1 MEYRK
6 LGASGLVV
14 SSVGMGCNNFGVR
27 CDLAETRATVHAA
40 LDAGITL
47 FDTADSY
54 GRRGGSE
61 TMLGEILGARRKDV
75 VLATKFGVAMDDE
88 GRLRGASRR
97 YIMTAVEASLRR
109 LRTDWIDLYQQHH
122 PDPSVPTED
131 TLRALD
137 DLIGQG
143 KVRHIGCSNFS
154 AAQLREAHQTATDC
168 GVGGFTSAQHEYS
181 LLRRGAE
188 REAIPAMQAYGLGL
202 LPYFPLASGLLTGK
216 YRRDDIPP
224 GTRLATPRP
233 HEVVYRTEANWDLI
247 ERLDGYCRARGRTLL
262 ELAIGWLLSQPV
274 VGSVI
279 AGVTRPEQV
288 EQNAAAAG
296 WRLTPE
302 ELADVG
308 RMTGVP

>member
-27 CDLAETRATVHAA
+27 CGLAETRATVHAA

-61 TMLGEILGARRKDV
+61 TMLGEILGPRRKDV

-88 GRLRGASRR
+88 GRLKGASRD

-109 LRTDWIDLYQQHH
+109 LQTDWIDLYQQHH
-122 PDPSVPTED
+122 PDPSVPIED

-137 DLIGQG
+137 DLVRQG

-154 AAQLREAHQTATDC
+154 AVQLREAHRTAADC
-168 GVGGFTSAQHEYS
+168 GVRVFISAQNEFS
-181 LLRRGAE
+181 LLRRGVE
-188 REAIPAMQAYGLGL
+188 REAIPAMQACGLGL

-216 YRRDDIPP
+216 YRRGDIPA

-247 ERLDGYCRARGRTLL
+247 ETLDAYCRARGRTLL
-262 ELAIGWLLSQPV
+262 ELAVGWLLSQPT

-279 AGVTRPEQV
+279 AGVTRPEQI

-296 WRLTPE
+296 WRLTPD
-302 ELADVG
+302 ELSEID
-308 RMTGVP
+308 RMTAVP